1 MKGHRHMPNAQ
12 TEQWSWILQ
21 TVWGWIWGGLSW
33 IIDWQAYV
41 FRMVLSG
48 GSFWEVAGKVLLLL
62 FPTFVLVAG
71 VWGTMISLY
80 TIPFRLRS
88 EEHTSELQSHHEL
101 VCRLLVGKKK
111 K

>member
-48 GSFWEVAGKVLLLL
+48 GSFWEVAGKGPLLFFPTVVLVGGVVGPVLLP
-62 FPTFVLVAG
+62 F
-71 VWGTMISLY
+71 SLSV
-80 TIPFRLRS
+80 RLR
-88 EEHTSELQSHHEL
+88 HTAPLTAAL
-101 VCRLLVGKKK
+101 VVDLVGPAPAAVV
-111 K
+111 